1 MKVSK
6 FQLYLLF
13 ACCFTMLCL
22 LYQSFW
28 LFTKT
33 ATGKILGLDKGEGE
47 YDVVDVMNVSYVVG
61 EKEYTDFFLRNGVKD
76 TARQIQ
82 IEYFAFRPEWSR
94 IDSFTG
100 NWGMLIAVGAFF
112 FISLTIIFLTPG
124 LIPQN
129 ATFLLSKRFPFFAK
143 IEIQKARKE

>member
-1 MKVSK
+1 
-6 FQLYLLF
+6 
-13 ACCFTMLCL
+13 MLCL